1 MHKNRNLY
9 SCYLQGKEDN
19 HGKVAIH
26 CGDRHYSYADLAD
39 GSARYA
45 NALADIGVSP
55 GDRVCAC
62 IDKSIGNIFLYLACL
77 RSGIV
82 YQPLNPAVQPAEV
95 DYYLADAGP
104 AAVICSREN
113 EVWVRTAARRAGVE
127 RVLTLDRDGTGTLAA
142 AADAAGT
149 EFATR
154 VYDGSE
160 LACLLYSS
168 GTTGKPKGIK
178 LSHNNL
184 AANVRTLVGLWGF
197 TTGDVLIHALPLF
210 HVHGLFVALGCV
222 LTAGASLHLLEKFDA
237 DEITGLLPGST
248 VLMGVPTFY
257 TRLLQSP
264 GLTGPA
270 CSSMRL
276 FICGSAPLQEAT
288 FNQFRQHTGHA
299 ILERYGTSETGM
311 SISNPLHGERRA
323 GAVGIPLPD
332 VRIKIVDDGDNEVAE
347 DAIGEVLVQGPN
359 VFSGYWNLDEV
370 NRTAFTED
378 GYYRTG
384 DLGKRDADGY
394 IRIVGRARDMIISG
408 GENIYPKE
416 IEQCLDRMEGVSE
429 SAVVGIEDADLGE
442 KVIAVVV
449 AEPDSGLDEAG
460 VIAALKTQLAGFKV
474 PKRIRFVSEL
484 PRNTMGK
491 VQKNRLR
498 DTLGNG
504 RTGRTVP
511 A

>member
-1 MHKNRNLY
+1 M
-9 SCYLQGKEDN
+9 
-19 HGKVAIH
+19 
-26 CGDRHYSYADLAD
+26 
-39 GSARYA
+39 
-45 NALADIGVSP
+45 
-55 GDRVCAC
+55 
-62 IDKSIGNIFLYLACL
+62 
-77 RSGIV
+77 
-82 YQPLNPAVQPAEV
+82 
-95 DYYLADAGP
+95 
-104 AAVICSREN
+104 
-113 EVWVRTAARRAGVE
+113 
-127 RVLTLDRDGTGTLAA
+127 
-142 AADAAGT
+142 
-149 EFATR
+149 
-154 VYDGSE
+154 
-160 LACLLYSS
+160 
-168 GTTGKPKGIK
+168 
-178 LSHNNL
+178 
-184 AANVRTLVGLWGF
+184 
-197 TTGDVLIHALPLF
+197 
-210 HVHGLFVALGCV
+210 
-222 LTAGASLHLLEKFDA
+222 
-237 DEITGLLPGST
+237 
-248 VLMGVPTFY
+248 
-257 TRLLQSP
+257 
-264 GLTGPA
+264 
-270 CSSMRL
+270 
-276 FICGSAPLQEAT
+276 
-288 FNQFRQHTGHA
+288 
-299 ILERYGTSETGM
+299 
-311 SISNPLHGERRA
+311 
-323 GAVGIPLPD
+323 
-332 VRIKIVDDGDNEVAE
+332 DDGDNEVAE